1 MTQRELKALIIND
14 KNIVNQH
21 INIAARTIYGK
32 AADDKLA
39 RPAWEGRPNGLAPNG
54 TIFFG
59 NCSIKRG
66 EQENYAVYLN
76 YFVMRNK
83 KRRKKLGEMT
93 SLYDAIKFAVASDYI
108 FALTLS
114 LAR

>member
-1 MTQRELKALIIND
+1 MTQKELKGLIIND

-32 AADDKLA
+32 AADAVLA
-39 RPAWEGRPNGLAPNG
+39 RPAWEDRPNGLAPNG
-54 TIFFG
+54 TIFLG
-59 NCSIKRG
+59 HCSIKRG
-66 EQENYAVYLN
+66 EHENYAVYLN

-83 KRRKKLGEMT
+83 KRRKKLGEMA
-93 SLYDAIKFAVASDYI
+93 SLYDAIKFAVASDYS
-108 FALTLS
+108 FTLAWD